1 MVFWISV
8 FLFTIAIPLAML
20 VFGILFIRAAFVG
33 FSANIAYRSRRSRR
47 SKATWSYANKMVGSM
62 LIVFGSIMLPIYS
75 IIMLLTYKGN
85 ESFIGL
91 YGGILILCSIIPVLI
106 SFLPVEGLLKK
117 NFDIYGK
124 RKKPKD

>member
-33 FSANIAYRSRRSRR
+33 FSSNVGYRTRRSRR
-47 SKATWSYANKMVGSM
+47 SKATWSYANKMVGSL
-62 LIVFGSIMLPIYS
+62 LIIFGTVLLPVYS
-75 IIMLLTYKGN
+75 ILMLTLTDSN
-85 ESFIGL
+85 ESLIGL
-91 YGGILILCSIIPVLI
+91 YSGILILCSFVPIII

-117 NFDIYGK
+117 NFDIYGQ